1 MYCKKCGGKLES
13 YASNCAF
20 CGTPV
25 EKYDAKANYIA
36 PPKKQTNKSSMSV
49 GKWLGFSLLPLIPL
63 VGPLVYLVLI
73 FKWAFGSHDDLT
85 LKNYAKANLIVMVL
99 AIVLAVGLGVLLT
112 MLMPELLNNLGTQ
125 L

>member
-36 PPKKQTNKSSMSV
+36 PPKKQTNNSSMSV
-49 GKWLGFSLLPLIPL
+49 GKWLGFSLLPFIPL
-63 VGPLVYLVLI
+63 IGTVVYLVLV
-73 FKWAFGSHDDLT
+73 FKWAFGNHDDLT
-85 LKNYAKANLIVMVL
+85 LKNYAKANLIFMLLAFVL
-99 AIVLAVGLGVLLT
+99 IIGLSILIA
-112 MLMPELLNNLGTQ
+112 MLMPDLLNELGTQ